1 VKYLSDY
8 LHILAKKEK
17 NYCAMMIVKIVQMRI
32 FGIHEYELKDGIDPQ
47 YFELVLKSALLNPEL
62 DIPGLES
69 RHFLKG
75 YKATRK
81 GSYAV
86 LWVFK
91 SQEALEELFGTEDK
105 PKRGPPNFVE
115 FEDIVLNKFLD
126 RPADEIVFTDYWELA
141 GRYSCHK

>member
-1 VKYLSDY
+1 
-8 LHILAKKEK
+8 
-17 NYCAMMIVKIVQMRI
+17 MMIVKIVQMRI

-47 YFELVLKSALLNPEL
+47 YFELVLKSALLSPKL
-62 DIPGLES
+62 DMPGLES

-75 YKATRK
+75 YKSTRK

-91 SQEALEELFGTEDK
+91 SQEALEGLFGTEDK

-126 RPADEIVFTDYWELA
+126 RPAHQIVFTDYWELA
-141 GRYSCHK
+141 GSGYSRHK